1 MHCLAQKHSQ
11 AHFKPLCCW
20 WYGQGTAMFV
30 SLSSCIHHIFGTRH
44 PKAKSYAVSRRRFR
58 STPRTKIWWS
68 LEPRPGRQKEE
79 GDMPSVPSASL
90 VAARKRMGNMSKS
103 FAACSPEV
111 RLYQS
116 WSVSLLVPALRRFI
130 NWACF
135 TLFFPPFFLFFFPLF
150 FNKAANYGGCITGK
164 LNTIEK
170 GVCEAEF
177 RRLAECMKRHAAKQW
192 EKEERRRKEKKRKE
206 RKNTIT
212 NSHRHYPY
220 ITAHNHTP
228 AGLGSVPHTRR
239 RTLHWY
245 NNSLQYIFEI
255 IKVNTIFDTKIITAN
270 WYSVLCQHLHDAR
283 ALFWLPINE
292 LFRRLVCNATFF
304 LVLHIRVAWWCSC

>member
-1 MHCLAQKHSQ
+1 MARALPCSSL
-11 AHFKPLCCW
+11 FPP
-20 WYGQGTAMFV
+20 V
-30 SLSSCIHHIFGTRH
+30 SIIFSAPDTLRLRVTLWVVEGLD
-44 PKAKSYAVSRRRFR
+44 
-58 STPRTKIWWS
+58 TPRTKIWWS
-68 LEPRPGRQKEE
+68 LEPRPRRQKEE

-228 AGLGSVPHTRR
+228 AGLGCVPHTRR

-304 LVLHIRVAWWCSC
+304 FGFAYTSCVVV